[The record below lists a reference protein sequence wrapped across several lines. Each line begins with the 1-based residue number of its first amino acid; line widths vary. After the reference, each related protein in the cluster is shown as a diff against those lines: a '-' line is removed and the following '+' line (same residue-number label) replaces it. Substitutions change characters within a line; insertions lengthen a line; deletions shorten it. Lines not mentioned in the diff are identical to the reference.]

1 MMHLRRRKTVRWKKL
16 TTVPYVDK
24 CNLSSQDTEILYFQQ
39 NSTVPSEKSKTLLTN
54 KSCL

>member
-1 MMHLRRRKTVRWKKL
+1 MIYLRRKTVRWKKL

-39 NSTVPSEKSKTLLTN
+39 NSTVPSEKSKALLTN